1 MVTHAV
7 HSRFGKDSLR
17 MTNLLHALS
26 AISAMLST
34 NFHSRDIVSEIIS
47 MRSSES
53 RDVQEKIREC
63 IKEDVFDSGLK
74 K

>member
-26 AISAMLST
+26 AISAMLNT

-53 RDVQEKIREC
+53 RERSRE
-63 IKEDVFDSGLK
+63 DSRMYQRRCVRFRS
-74 K
+74 